1 MKNSLLLSQGGME
14 AIEFVLLNFLRL
26 FKIQLRMVR
35 PYNRK
40 KYKVL
45 NTLLWKL
52 NLSSKCYR
60 IAKCLNTIK
69 YSPLMKNFS
78 ILNLIPLP
86 SINLQA
92 RFSILVKSGWG
103 RLFAVLDQENILFHF
118 ILDMIFYFSETWSNN
133 LKGKLKALF
142 HED

>member
-1 MKNSLLLSQGGME
+1 
-14 AIEFVLLNFLRL
+14 
-26 FKIQLRMVR
+26 
-35 PYNRK
+35 
-40 KYKVL
+40 
-45 NTLLWKL
+45 
-52 NLSSKCYR
+52 
-60 IAKCLNTIK
+60 
-69 YSPLMKNFS
+69 MKNFS

-92 RFSILVKSGWG
+92 RFSILVMSGWG